1 MHSLPRMTILFL
13 ALVIPACKKKAP
25 AAGPPP
31 EVTLAEA
38 VQQDVPIYIEAV
50 GETRG
55 SQTVEIRA
63 RVSGYLDAM
72 TFSEGGLVRKG
83 QLMYQIDPKPFQA
96 TLARAQGQ
104 VAAAKAQFDNASLEE
119 GRLRPLAEMKAV
131 SRQEYDDAFAAKQ
144 TAEAQLES
152 ARAAEQTASI
162 DLGYASIR
170 SPLGGIAGFTEAQI
184 GDLVGPGARSLLT
197 TVSEAD
203 PVWVRFSI
211 PEREYLRLYRENLE
225 SNGRLKGQPQDI
237 RMFLADGS
245 EYSEKGKLRV
255 TNRAVDPATGT
266 LQVEASFANHS
277 GIVRPGQFARVKVK
291 TDVKKGAV
299 LVPQRAVRELQG
311 QYSVAV
317 VGADNRVKMTAV
329 TPSDRVGSLWV
340 IDQGV
345 KPGDKV
351 VVEGLQRLRDSM
363 TVNVK
368 ATVTDTAATQKA
380 AEGIAPKPAEKP

>member
-38 VQQDVPIYIEAV
+38 VQQDVPVYIEAV

-152 ARAAEQTASI
+152 ARAAAQTASI

-170 SPLGGIAGFTEAQI
+170 SPLAGIAGFTEAQI

-245 EYSEKGKLRV
+245 EYPEKGKLRV

-277 GIVRPGQFARVKVK
+277 GIVRPGQFARVKVR